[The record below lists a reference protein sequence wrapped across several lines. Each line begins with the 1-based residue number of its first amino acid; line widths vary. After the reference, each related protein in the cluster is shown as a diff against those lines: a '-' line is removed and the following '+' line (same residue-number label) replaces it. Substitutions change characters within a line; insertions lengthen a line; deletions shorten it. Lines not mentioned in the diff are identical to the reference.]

1 MIHHIAFRAFAAATE
16 DVERVKYALSIFVP
30 LDSISLTE
38 AEGHFENPICILQ
51 ADLKKRDGRNFFE
64 LLREQLPKDDLE
76 RLQREIPQRT
86 DQNGEFH
93 MRLDKQAAYK
103 GIIRLTDSK
112 DAIDVSAHIATYP
125 VNYEEALRKIGEL
138 L

>member
-1 MIHHIAFRAFAAATE
+1 VIHHIAFRAFAAATE

-30 LDSISLTE
+30 LDSISQTR
-38 AEGHFENPICILQ
+38 AEGHFGNPICIME
-51 ADLKKRDGRNFFE
+51 AELKRRDGRNFFE
-64 LLREQLPKDDLE
+64 LLREQLPKEDLD
-76 RLQREIPQRT
+76 RLRSEIPQRT

-93 MRLDKQAAYK
+93 MRLDKQAAFK
-103 GIIRLTDSK
+103 GIISLTDSR

>member
-1 MIHHIAFRAFAAATE
+1 MIHHISFRAFAAATE

-38 AEGHFENPICILQ
+38 AQGHFENPICILE
-51 ADLKKRDGRNFFE
+51 ATLKKRDGRNFFE

-86 DQNGEFH
+86 DQSSEFH

-103 GIIRLTDSK
+103 GIIRLTDSR